1 VKHAR
6 TQYRNGA
13 IAVCSGLF
21 LFLCVVFSVH
31 AQEMTESIDLA
42 IEAIPNDP
50 TPGATVVL
58 EAKSFSLDLT
68 QASIIWT
75 YGGKTVLSGF
85 GKTRL
90 SVVAPGSGQIGTVT
104 ATVSATGT
112 TPVTASLTLRP
123 GSVDLLWEG
132 ADSTVPPF
140 YKGRPLPAPGGLVR
154 VVAIPASGAPAQA
167 NYQWSRNDSALPS
180 ASGAGNTSIVVRN
193 DPLITQ
199 ERISLGIAGG
209 LFQGG
214 GSVRITPRS
223 PQTIAYQKKEGFIDY
238 ARGSTG
244 SIAISG
250 SGATLWFEP
259 YFFSI
264 ATSIAADLSF
274 ETKLADAVIVG
285 DPQNEL
291 RLSRPENGGT
301 FPLAVSVRTN
311 VYTTQNSS
319 RQFSIFFN

>member
-21 LFLCVVFSVH
+21 LFLCVVFSAH
-31 AQEMTESIDLA
+31 AQEVTESIDLA
-42 IEAIPNDP
+42 IEAVPSDP
-50 TPGATVVL
+50 APGATVVL

-68 QASIIWT
+68 QTSITWT

-90 SVVAPGSGQIGTVT
+90 TIIAPGSGQVGTVT
-104 ATVSATGT
+104 ATASATGT
-112 TPVTASLTLRP
+112 TPVTASLTIRP

-132 ADSTVPPF
+132 ADAIVPPF
-140 YKGRPLPAPGGLVR
+140 YKGRPLPAPGGLIR
-154 VVAIPASGAPAQA
+154 IVAIPASGAPAQA

-193 DPLITQ
+193 DPLIAQ
-199 ERISLGIAGG
+199 ERIDLGVTGG

-214 GSVRITPRS
+214 GSLQITPRS

-238 ARGSTG
+238 ARGSIG

-250 SGATLWFEP
+250 PGATLWFEP

-264 ATSIAADLSF
+264 ANSIATDLSF
-274 ETKLADAVIVG
+274 AIRFADTPVVG
-285 DPQNEL
+285 EPQNEL

-301 FPLAVSVRTN
+301 FPLTVSARTTA
-311 VYTTQNSS
+311 YSLQNST